1 MKNILVITGGFPT
14 ASQTFVT
21 REVASM
27 LDKGFNVT
35 VLCSNE
41 GDDMGKNLFSE
52 LECQRCKV
60 ICVDFFSRHLPF
72 TKGIARTFPHFPK
85 QYYGYDWTIRKLGY
99 FNKVIQKLSGKQY
112 DLIHAHFL
120 EWGFNVALPLS
131 KLLRVPFTVTVHDS
145 HLEKYQNSSLHAVQK
160 ESVGIALVSDSWK
173 TLWVEKTNNTHKLTT
188 IYNGVEPE
196 EFSIA
201 KQSDERPIKIILV
214 SRLTERKRVAE
225 ALEAMAVLIGKG
237 YTVTLDVL
245 GDGPLMG
252 QLTKKRDDLGLQDI
266 VTFHGFCP
274 HKKVREMMARAHLFW
289 HCSAYESFG
298 IVIVEAMMCALPVV
312 VANSPGA
319 FDVTAQGAFGKLYE
333 PNDIN
338 HLVHLTT
345 PLLTSSSK
353 RITVGTQLRDYS
365 IAKFSW
371 SLHMNTILSFWRFAL
386 KKSD

>member
-52 LECQRCKV
+52 LECQRCRV

-214 SRLTERKRVAE
+214 SRLTERKRVTD
-225 ALEAMAVLIGKG
+225 ALEAMAVLIRKG

-319 FDVTAQGAFGKLYE
+319 FDVTNGGAQGRLFESGDVGQLIKLSIDLIIKDKNRHRE
-333 PNDIN
+333 GE
-338 HLVHLTT
+338 
-345 PLLTSSSK
+345 K
-353 RITVGTQLRDYS
+353 LRTY
-365 IAKFSW
+365 AMKKFSW
-371 SLHMNTILSFWRFAL
+371 ENHMASMTEFWQLSIG
-386 KKSD
+386 KY